1 MSQAG
6 ESAQRI
12 PIWPL
17 LATIALQTL
26 ATMAAYTLPATAPK
40 VAAELG
46 VPGALVGFFIS
57 TVYGVG
63 IVSAVLSPGLI
74 RRYGAVRVGQ
84 VVMLAVL
91 AMLLAA
97 GGANGVAALALAAA
111 LLGSAYGATAP
122 IATHILVPRTPKRV
136 MNLVLSI
143 RQIGVPL
150 GGVLAGLLAPPIV
163 LWAGWREA
171 FFVQL
176 APALLLLVLLQWARP
191 AWDADRDPARRAFR
205 GAGLQP
211 LGLLRESASLRTLS
225 AVGFVYSGA
234 QLCFIAFMAV
244 HLTSMAGLD
253 LIRAG
258 QALATY
264 QIAGVIS
271 RPIWGWLADRVIA
284 ARWLLVL
291 QGFVMAGA
299 AVAAGQFDPGWLY
312 SAILLVCAVAG
323 ATASGFT
330 GIAYAEF
337 ARLGGERRTEA
348 TGLGAAAM
356 FAGVMLLP
364 SGFGFVLSAGGGY
377 GLAYG
382 AVAALAAASAL
393 LLSFSRADAP
403 LRAAA

>member
-1 MSQAG
+1 MTPVG
-6 ESAQRI
+6 I
-12 PIWPL
+12 PWAPL
-17 LATIALQTL
+17 LATLTIQTL
-26 ATMAAYTLPATAPK
+26 ATMAAYTLPASAPK

-46 VPGALVGFFIS
+46 VSGALIGFFIS

-84 VVMLAVL
+84 AVLVAVL
-91 AMLLAA
+91 AMLLCAGAA
-97 GGANGVAALALAAA
+97 SGVAALALAAC

-122 IATHILVPRTPKRV
+122 VAAHLLVPRTPRGA
-136 MNLVLSI
+136 MNLVLSL

-150 GGVLAGLLAPPIV
+150 GGVLGGLVVPPIV

-171 FFVQL
+171 FFAQI
-176 APALLLLVLLQWARP
+176 APCVLLLLLLQLARP
-191 AWDADRDPARRAFR
+191 AWDSDREPTRAVFR
-205 GAGLQP
+205 GTALAP
-211 LGLLRESASLRTLS
+211 LRLLGESAALRVLA
-225 AVGFVYSGA
+225 AVGFIYSGI

-258 QALATY
+258 QGLAAY
-264 QIAGVIS
+264 QIAGAVS
-271 RPIWGWLADRVIA
+271 RPIWGWLADNVIA

-299 AVAAGQFDPGWLY
+299 AVAAGQFGPDWPYPL
-312 SAILLVCAVAG
+312 ILLVCAVGG

-356 FAGVMLLP
+356 FAGVMVLP
-364 SGFGFVLSAGGGY
+364 SAFGVVLSLGGGY
-377 GLAYG
+377 ALAYD
-382 AVAALAAASAL
+382 AVAVLAVASAL
-393 LLSFSRADAP
+393 LLTLARAEKPRVAVG
-403 LRAAA
+403 

>member
-1 MSQAG
+1 MTPAG
-6 ESAQRI
+6 I
-12 PIWPL
+12 PWAPL
-17 LATIALQTL
+17 LATLTIQTL
-26 ATMAAYTLPATAPK
+26 ATMAAYTLPASAPR

-46 VPGALVGFFIS
+46 VPGPLVGFFIS

-84 VVMLAVL
+84 AVLVAVL
-91 AMLLAA
+91 AMLLCA
-97 GGANGVAALALAAA
+97 GAANGVLALALAAC

-122 IATHILVPRTPKRV
+122 VATHLLVPRTPKGV
-136 MNLVLSI
+136 MNLVLSL

-150 GGVLAGLLAPPIV
+150 GGVLGGLLVPPIV

-171 FFVQL
+171 FFAQL
-176 APALLLLVLLQWARP
+176 APSLLLLLLLQFARP
-191 AWDADRDPARRAFR
+191 AWDADREPARPAFR
-205 GAGLQP
+205 GAAFAP
-211 LGLLRESASLRTLS
+211 LRLLGESAGLRVLS
-225 AVGFVYSGA
+225 AVGFVYSGI

-244 HLTSMAGLD
+244 HLTAMAGLD

-264 QIAGVIS
+264 QIAGAVS
-271 RPIWGWLADRVIA
+271 RPIWGWLADNVVA

-299 AVAAGQFDPGWLY
+299 AVAAGQFGPAWPYPL
-312 SAILLVCAVAG
+312 ILLVCAVGG

-356 FAGVMLLP
+356 FAGVMVLP
-364 SGFGFVLSAGGGY
+364 SAFGVLVSAGGGY
-377 GLAYG
+377 ALAYDAVAGLA
-382 AVAALAAASAL
+382 VLSAL
-393 LLSFSRADAP
+393 LLALARAERPRVAVG
-403 LRAAA
+403 